1 MEFPAKWKMYGR
13 SAGAIRNAVMLS
25 EFQPDIVVAFPGG
38 RGTAHM
44 VRIARAAGID
54 VIEISSDYRLYLQYT
69 ITEEP

>member
-1 MEFPAKWKMYGR
+1 
-13 SAGAIRNAVMLS
+13 MLS

-54 VIEISSDYRLYLQYT
+54 VIEVGIDPDYRAFMRYT